1 MSIPKNHHFVSKIHI
16 KNFFNNIEKKIFIYD
31 KLKDNFYSKITTKSL
46 FSEEFSNSR
55 YIDGKI
61 DHVSLEKELND
72 FFENDFAK
80 NTIIIEEFML
90 HRKCSDEVMAA
101 ISYFAKYGVICEM
114 RTPRHKKEMDDAIFD
129 TFKEI
134 AQNAVPKL
142 KAGIEEMLEYKKHVK
157 YSNITGYLEIA
168 DKVLKLMGDIRFEI
182 LLADQEN
189 FFFIPDFGAA
199 THRDKIN
206 EYFNPDIEEIAYIG
220 LPLTSKIYI
229 NFFSVKLY
237 KDKPIPPSIVI
248 DCDPRAVEFY
258 NLANFKYC
266 ENKIACKNEYYLNL
280 FVKRN
285 TTFT

>member
-16 KNFFNNIEKKIFIYD
+16 KNFFNNIEEKIFIYD
-31 KLKDNFYSKITTKSL
+31 KLKDNFYCKTTTKSL

-61 DHVSLEKELND
+61 DHITLEKELND

-90 HRKCSDEVMAA
+90 HRKCTDEVIEAL
-101 ISYFAKYGVICEM
+101 SYFAKYGVVCEM
-114 RTPRHKKEMDDAIFD
+114 RTPRHKKEIDDAIFG
-129 TFKEI
+129 TFEELAKE
-134 AQNAVPKL
+134 AVPKL
-142 KAGIEEMLEYKKHVK
+142 KAEIDEMLEFKKHVK

-168 DKVLKLMGDIRFEI
+168 DEVLRLMGEIRFEV

-206 EYFNPDIEEIAYIG
+206 EYFNPDIKEIAYIG
-220 LPLTSKIYI
+220 LPLSSKIYI
-229 NFFSVKLY
+229 NFFSLKLY
-237 KDKPIPPSIVI
+237 KDKQKLPSTVI
-248 DCDPRAVEFY
+248 NCDPRAVEFY
-258 NLANFKYC
+258 NLANFNYC
-266 ENKIACKNEYYLNL
+266 ENKIACENEYYLNQ
-280 FVKRN
+280 FVKRK
-285 TTFT
+285 TTLT